1 MQNYGTSTSSSS
13 SDTYYQYTPWYISK
27 DSVKEIVIEDGVQ
40 NIGEYA
46 FCGCTGLT
54 SITVPNSVTSIG
66 VAAFSGCTN
75 LTSITIPD
83 GVTILA
89 NSVFYGCT
97 GLTSITIP
105 DGVTSIGEAAFRNC
119 ARLINLS
126 IPDRVTSIGKTAFYG
141 CTGLTSITIPDS
153 VTSFGSNVLSGCTN
167 LISIDIGNGVTK
179 IYESDFKNLTSLK
192 SVTIG
197 TGVATIGDY
206 AFNGCTGLEEMVI
219 PYSVKSIGTAAF
231 TGCTNLGSLTVY
243 NRNCTFADD
252 ATAYYTTIYGFTGS
266 TAETYANEKGFDF
279 VAIDYIHEHVYDN
292 DCDAICNLCGA
303 ERLVHYTLT
312 PVNGAVVDNENG
324 LIYGIASNSA
334 DINSYVNT
342 VDDTMTVEC
351 DSALLGT
358 GSIVNIVKDDVVVDS
373 YKIVVFGDVNGDGWY
388 DGMDAVTVSCIANGM
403 LTKDQIGEAA
413 YMAADC
419 NHDGVVDEFD
429 VAILNQAGVLLASV
443 DQTKTQEE
451 LSADSDYVEYL
462 NLIDQNPT
470 IEEETQ
476 EPEQDNGFI
485 AKLIAFIETILKY
498 IVTLVNKIW

>member
-1 MQNYGTSTSSSS
+1 MNFKRIISIILSVLFTAAVLTACTKESTDNSNNQAQTQSLDYSDMFSS
-13 SDTYYQYTPWYISK
+13 SDMETGYDEATAGAVTLADSGCVSK
-27 DSVKEIVIEDGVQ
+27 SESVKTNDCGVT
-40 NIGEYA
+40 ITDAGTYIIS
-46 FCGCTGLT
+46 GTLT
-54 SITVPNSVTSIG
+54 NGSITVDADKSDKIRLIFDGVSVNCDTFAAVYVKQADKVFITLTDGSENKLSNKTGFDSSDDENNVDSVIFSKDDLTINGNGKLTISSTGGHGIVSKDDLIITGGDYSISADSHALSANDSVR
-66 VAAFSGCTN
+66 VADGNFT
-75 LTSITIPD
+75 LTS
-83 GVTILA
+83 
-89 NSVFYGCT
+89 
-97 GLTSITIP
+97 
-105 DGVTSIGEAAFRNC
+105 
-119 ARLINLS
+119 
-126 IPDRVTSIGKTAFYG
+126 GKDT
-141 CTGLTSITIPDS
+141 
-153 VTSFGSNVLSGCTN
+153 
-167 LISIDIGNGVTK
+167 
-179 IYESDFKNLTSLK
+179 
-192 SVTIG
+192 
-197 TGVATIGDY
+197 
-206 AFNGCTGLEEMVI
+206 
-219 PYSVKSIGTAAF
+219 
-231 TGCTNLGSLTVY
+231 
-243 NRNCTFADD
+243 
-252 ATAYYTTIYGFTGS
+252 
-266 TAETYANEKGFDF
+266 
-279 VAIDYIHEHVYDN
+279 
-292 DCDAICNLCGA
+292 
-303 ERLVHYTLT
+303 
-312 PVNGAVVDNENG
+312 VVDNENG

-388 DGMDAVTVSCIANGM
+388 DGMDAVTVSCIANGL

-429 VAILNQAGVLLASV
+429 VAILNQAGVLLANV

>member
-1 MQNYGTSTSSSS
+1 MNFKRIISIILSVLFTAAVLTACTKESTDNSNNQAQTQSLDYSDMFSS
-13 SDTYYQYTPWYISK
+13 SDMETGYDEATAGAVTLADSGCVSK
-27 DSVKEIVIEDGVQ
+27 SESVKTNDCGVT
-40 NIGEYA
+40 ITDAGTYIIS
-46 FCGCTGLT
+46 GTLT
-54 SITVPNSVTSIG
+54 NGSITVDADKSDKIRLIFDGVSVNCDTFAAVYVKQADKVFITLTDGSENKLSNKTGFDSSDDENNVDSVIFSKDDLTINGNGKLTISSTGGHGIVSKDDLIITGGDYSISADSHALSANDSVR
-66 VAAFSGCTN
+66 VADGNFT
-75 LTSITIPD
+75 LTS
-83 GVTILA
+83 
-89 NSVFYGCT
+89 
-97 GLTSITIP
+97 
-105 DGVTSIGEAAFRNC
+105 
-119 ARLINLS
+119 
-126 IPDRVTSIGKTAFYG
+126 GKDT
-141 CTGLTSITIPDS
+141 
-153 VTSFGSNVLSGCTN
+153 
-167 LISIDIGNGVTK
+167 
-179 IYESDFKNLTSLK
+179 
-192 SVTIG
+192 
-197 TGVATIGDY
+197 
-206 AFNGCTGLEEMVI
+206 
-219 PYSVKSIGTAAF
+219 
-231 TGCTNLGSLTVY
+231 
-243 NRNCTFADD
+243 
-252 ATAYYTTIYGFTGS
+252 
-266 TAETYANEKGFDF
+266 
-279 VAIDYIHEHVYDN
+279 
-292 DCDAICNLCGA
+292 
-303 ERLVHYTLT
+303 
-312 PVNGAVVDNENG
+312 VVDNENG

-388 DGMDAVTVSCIANGM
+388 DGMDAVTVSCIANGL

-429 VAILNQAGVLLASV
+429 VAILNQAGVLLANV

-485 AKLIAFIETILKY
+485 AKLIAFIETILKC